1 MPSSLGPAEILV
13 ILVVALI
20 VLGPAKL
27 PQAGRQVG
35 KALSELRRWTT
46 DVKSEVKTAFDVEA
60 ALNEKPPSYDDYPD
74 SMLVQQAAAPA
85 PAPDPEPPRPVDLT
99 KPADRAASTPSSTAE
114 PDRL

>member
-35 KALSELRRWTT
+35 KALAELRKWTT
-46 DVKSEVKTAFDVEA
+46 DVRSEVKTAFDVEA
-60 ALNEKPPSYDDYPD
+60 AVSDRPPSYDDYPD
-74 SMLVQQAAAPA
+74 SPLVQRPGPA
-85 PAPDPEPPRPVDLT
+85 VEAVPADPPKPVDLT
-99 KPADRAASTPSSTAE
+99 KAAKPTTTPESE
-114 PDRL
+114 RL